1 MKNRM
6 VPPHGNKKHLVGGRS
21 HVSESEIFFIL
32 NHTKFSVCTMHQQIQ
47 TGGIAGENI
56 SNESQHS
63 LPIFCNQKLLRCKLT
78 LKFFTA

>member
-6 VPPHGNKKHLVGGRS
+6 VPPDGNKKHVVGGKS

-32 NHTKFSVCTMHQQIQ
+32 LHTKFSVSTMHQQIR

-63 LPIFCNQKLLRCKLT
+63 LPIFCNQKI
-78 LKFFTA
+78 